1 MGPIGDVEQL
11 VRTIPGVIEVE
22 NRIVVVRSGAA

>member
-1 MGPIGDVEQL
+1 MSPIGDVEQL
-11 VRTIPGVIEVE
+11 LRGVPGVTEVE